1 MFAEDVSSFLR
12 LQARQ
17 AQAHVSGQLRSFVDY
32 QHHTLQTMA
41 ASLDGKEAPSSSGLL
56 LQCNNMKNMS
66 TASLV
71 KLVQRVQM
79 HHQTNSNAM
88 LRQRI
93 ASNTAMSSSDSVLK
107 LDSESCTEMERV
119 STAGTTYPSIPQ

>member
-1 MFAEDVSSFLR
+1 MVYCR

-41 ASLDGKEAPSSSGLL
+41 ASIDGREVPSNSGLL
-56 LQCNNMKNMS
+56 LQTNNMKSMT

-71 KLVQRVQM
+71 KLVQRVQA
-79 HHQTNSNAM
+79 HHQQNTNAA

-93 ASNTAMSSSDSVLK
+93 TSINGATADGSESVLK
-107 LDSESCTEMERV
+107 LDSEACTEMERV
-119 STAGTTYPSIPQ
+119 SCFTIYE